1 MKYFNS
7 IVVAIAAVT
16 VYADTPD
23 LTGSLEFIANP
34 QMDRWPNSA
43 LPRACLDLQFYQGR
57 LFNGGGEV
65 ESNPGAPWI
74 SSIDPYDN
82 STKFEF
88 DPGTEAIANYL
99 VTSWGDLLTPSQD
112 PHEGDANLGH
122 VFSRNPEGVWNV
134 FKSVGGSV
142 AAGTGKTVANNTHC
156 WDMEE
161 FDGRIFVS
169 CYNLQSSTDHCKTF
183 TACSPI
189 TDAYHSIGYCYAY
202 TSGAYTCIDSLLVD
216 RHYRHR
222 NIASTLIRYVIER
235 SDRVMLHADEDDYP
249 KEIYLKYGFRIVD
262 RTYEYFKPLKKI
274 NDEITV
280 MIDRPMGTWHPEGK
294 NIFYEIN
301 YGYVKGLIAPD
312 LEEQDVYVLD
322 ENKPCKKA
330 KGRIIAILHRLDDME
345 DKWVIGSRGHSLE
358 DIEKSVEFQEKYHT
372 HITIM

>member
-1 MKYFNS
+1 MPKDETRKVDRDFLELFCKKIPFSENITKYEDDVVFDMYDHNCFILERNVTLRELFDAQAYQHKKKCDFLKLESFHKLKKDLVKRMGLEENVYLTMLFKGKKESFKINEKIVIKNISLKELDEIEIKHYGKAFGEGFIRRRDRAYVRERKRNQDFN
-7 IVVAIAAVT
+7 IYGA
-16 VYADTPD
+16 Y
-23 LTGSLEFIANP
+23 L
-34 QMDRWPNSA
+34 
-43 LPRACLDLQFYQGR
+43 
-57 LFNGGGEV
+57 NG
-65 ESNPGAPWI
+65 
-74 SSIDPYDN
+74 
-82 STKFEF
+82 K
-88 DPGTEAIANYL
+88 
-99 VTSWGDLLTPSQD
+99 
-112 PHEGDANLGH
+112 
-122 VFSRNPEGVWNV
+122 NV
-134 FKSVGGSV
+134 
-142 AAGTGKTVANNTHC
+142 
-156 WDMEE
+156 
-161 FDGRIFVS
+161 
-169 CYNLQSSTDHCKTF
+169 
-183 TACSPI
+183 
-189 TDAYHSIGYCYAY
+189 GYCYAY